1 MNNFWVRTQGDGAI
15 WRVHN
20 FFIDEEANGIY
31 GIKSFVFSERLVVLG
46 RYPSEVRAKE
56 VFNMMCEHKRRV
68 ERATFMT
75 MQEARFVDPTFIMPS
90 S

>member
-1 MNNFWVRTQGDGAI
+1 MNNFWVRMQGDGAV
-15 WRVHN
+15 WQVHN

-56 VFNMMCEHKRRV
+56 VFNMICEHKRRV